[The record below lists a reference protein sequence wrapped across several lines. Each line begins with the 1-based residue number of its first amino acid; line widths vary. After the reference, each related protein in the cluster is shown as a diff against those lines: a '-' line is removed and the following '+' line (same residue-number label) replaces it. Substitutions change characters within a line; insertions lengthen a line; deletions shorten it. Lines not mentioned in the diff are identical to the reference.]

1 MKSMKKDSSNSE
13 IESNLVEEARKTLTG
28 AKDWFLEDVALM
40 TAYWH
45 DKMGYTEAWVDAN
58 WHYVL
63 DESHEL
69 AEELDEKEDIA
80 LLWLINHANS
90 NPVPLEECHVVGTVV
105 EAGSYHCMSC
115 GYDNVVEAKQA
126 LAPCE
131 VCHYGLMSTHDD
143 QAIKA
148 E

>member
-1 MKSMKKDSSNSE
+1 MNSMKKDSPKE
-13 IESNLVEEARKTLTG
+13 TDDSNLVEEARKTLIG

-63 DESHEL
+63 DEGHEL
-69 AEELDEKEDIA
+69 VDELDEKEDVA
-80 LLWLINHANS
+80 LLWLINHANN
-90 NPVPLEECHVVGTVV
+90 NPVPLEECHVVGAEV
-105 EAGSYHCMSC
+105 EPGSYRCMSC
-115 GYDNVVEAKQA
+115 GHDNVIETKQA

-131 VCHYGLMSTHDD
+131 ICHYGLMSTHDD
-143 QAIKA
+143 QANKT